1 MPSLPRHEDCGFHP
15 ASRWIEAIMSET
27 SDWME
32 GIRLQG
38 ERDRATRA
46 ALTEEVNAREPDV
59 IVRPEGCDYQYGYF
73 RADNG
78 AGVVCFTRWGDD
90 CNWLPE
96 TKVEYTF
103 EEIRALASFL

>member
-15 ASRWIEAIMSET
+15 ASRWVEVIMSET

-38 ERDRATRA
+38 ERDRADRK
-46 ALTEEVNAREPDV
+46 LLSEVLNARKPDV
-59 IVRPEGCDYQYGYF
+59 IVRPKGEGYHYGYF

-78 AGVVCFTRWGDD
+78 AGVVRFTRWGGGE
-90 CNWLPE
+90 WLPE
-96 TKVEYTF
+96 TKTEYTF
-103 EEIRALASFL
+103 EEIKALASFL